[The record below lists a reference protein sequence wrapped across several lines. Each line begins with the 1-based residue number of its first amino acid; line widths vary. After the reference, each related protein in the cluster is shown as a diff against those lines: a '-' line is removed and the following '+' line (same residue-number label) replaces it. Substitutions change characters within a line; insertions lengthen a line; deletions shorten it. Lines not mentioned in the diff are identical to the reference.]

1 MQCLSR
7 LTDGC
12 LELIPL
18 PLHRLQLSAAANCT
32 LSGADQFFLKG
43 FALKPLRLE
52 LLSELLQ
59 SLIGLEKPL
68 LKKLPLCMT
77 ISTTRTE
84 HRAAQ
89 DKAGDQASENPG
101 DE

>member
-1 MQCLSR
+1 
-7 LTDGC
+7 
-12 LELIPL
+12 
-18 PLHRLQLSAAANCT
+18 
-32 LSGADQFFLKG
+32 
-43 FALKPLRLE
+43 LE

-77 ISTTRTE
+77 IPTSRTE

-89 DKAGDQASENPG
+89 DKAGDQACENPG
-101 DE
+101 DEEKDRSQESAAVGQFL